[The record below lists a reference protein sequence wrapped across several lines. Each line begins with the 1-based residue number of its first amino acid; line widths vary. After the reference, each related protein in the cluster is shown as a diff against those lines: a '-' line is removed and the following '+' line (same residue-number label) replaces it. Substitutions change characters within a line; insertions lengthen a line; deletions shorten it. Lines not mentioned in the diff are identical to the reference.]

1 MTNLLK
7 EAFAKAALLP
17 VELQDSLAQT
27 LLTELEAEFQWD
39 DNLAKSQRLLDELA
53 EQALKEDKEGKTRSL
68 GFDEL

>member
-7 EAFAKAALLP
+7 EAFARAALLP
-17 VELQDSLAQT
+17 VELQDSLAQA
-27 LLTELEAEFQWD
+27 LRTELEAEFQWD
-39 DNLAKSQRLLDELA
+39 DNLSKSQCLLDELA

>member
-17 VELQDSLAQT
+17 VELQDSLAQA
-27 LLTELEAEFQWD
+27 LLCELEAEFQWD
-39 DNLAKSQRLLDELA
+39 HNLAQSQWLLDELA
-53 EQALKEDKEGKTRSL
+53 EKALNDDEEGKTQGL